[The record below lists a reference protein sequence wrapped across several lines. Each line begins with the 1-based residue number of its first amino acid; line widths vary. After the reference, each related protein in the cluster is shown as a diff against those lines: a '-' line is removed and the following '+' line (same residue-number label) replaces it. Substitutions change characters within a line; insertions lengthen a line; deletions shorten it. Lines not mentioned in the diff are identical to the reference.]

1 MMNLKNTGSYK
12 VRLKILSQSRKDP
25 EIQIARIK
33 QTIKK
38 VLDEN
43 IFLADRIRTLFRDQ
57 GITIVPI
64 LTSRFMTT

>member
-1 MMNLKNTGSYK
+1 MNLKNTGSYK
-12 VRLKILSQSRKDP
+12 VRLKILSQNRKDP

-38 VLDEN
+38 VLDED
-43 IFLADRIRTLFRDQ
+43 IFLADRIRTFFRDQ